1 DDLMRIFAGDWVRSF
16 LTRMGMKDDEAIES
30 KMVSR
35 RIEGAQ
41 KKVEER
47 NFERRKHLREYDE
60 VMDEQRKR
68 VYGFRQRI
76 LQGASGKQIILD
88 MIDKQIENYITQFL
102 DRDYGPAT
110 FCAWAGPRLGAE
122 LNPHDF
128 RGLAFAEAESY
139 AKDDAERAAETFIQD
154 IIEENLPG
162 DEEAGEWNWEALA
175 APAICGGR

>member
-1 DDLMRIFAGDWVRSF
+1 
-16 LTRMGMKDDEAIES
+16 
-30 KMVSR
+30 
-35 RIEGAQ
+35 
-41 KKVEER
+41 
-47 NFERRKHLREYDE
+47 
-60 VMDEQRKR
+60 
-68 VYGFRQRI
+68 
-76 LQGASGKQIILD
+76 
-88 MIDKQIENYITQFL
+88 QFL

-175 APAICGGR
+175 RTCNMRWQMNLRDRDLKKIGRDDLAEYLIEQAHQAVQKIDLSEGERFLDPEFGIKSACGWVNLKFGIELTPDEIRDLEADAVKKLIRRS